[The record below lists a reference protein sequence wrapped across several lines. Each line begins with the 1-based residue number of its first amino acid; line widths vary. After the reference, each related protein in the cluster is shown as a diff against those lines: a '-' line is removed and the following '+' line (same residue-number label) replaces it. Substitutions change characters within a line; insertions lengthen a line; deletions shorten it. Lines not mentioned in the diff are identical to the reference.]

1 MSHKRSWQKVFL
13 TNRLRRSWQNVFLKK
28 CLLTTYWL
36 FVASAKKT
44 FSSLHGSFI
53 SAVTVS
59 VQYSGVKVYKVEQF
73 HPRDSEFVW
82 LQNRL
87 QNSLLTLFAY
97 DIMALS
103 KNILASP
110 SKRLWPIQRSL
121 LGSNRACRCY
131 QSTISKVFVSVRDQ
145 CNKMA
150 PILFPGAWAEVKDKT
165 LPSPDGEADWHWFQ
179 KYLYRR
185 TSQ

>member
-1 MSHKRSWQKVFL
+1 MHEICTRYAWDMPKICSRYAWDISKICPRYAKDMPKKWPHVKRSWQNVFL

-87 QNSLLTLFAY
+87 QNSILTLFAY
-97 DIMALS
+97 MIS
-103 KNILASP
+103 WHFPKTF
-110 SKRLWPIQRSL
+110 WL
-121 LGSNRACRCY
+121 LHPN
-131 QSTISKVFVSVRDQ
+131 VFG
-145 CNKMA
+145 
-150 PILFPGAWAEVKDKT
+150 LFNV
-165 LPSPDGEADWHWFQ
+165 
-179 KYLYRR
+179 LY
-185 TSQ
+185 